1 MTGTSSIP
9 IIVAI
14 IIVAKTRKLI
24 NRFRNSDTLNEKN
37 AKTLEELK
45 INPRLIFYKYL
56 KRGIIIET
64 NKKYF
69 LNEQNLIDYRT
80 KKRMIIIPIVLIII
94 LVSILLDVTL
104 T

>member
-14 IIVAKTRKLI
+14 IIVVKTRKLI
-24 NRFRNSDTLNEKN
+24 NRFRNSGAVNEKN

-45 INPRLIFYKYL
+45 INRRLIFNKYL
-56 KRGIIIET
+56 NRGIIIET

-80 KKRMIIIPIVLIII
+80 TKRMILIPIVVVLI
-94 LVSILLDVTL
+94 LVLIFMDVTL

>member
-14 IIVAKTRKLI
+14 IIVARTRKLI
-24 NRFRNSDTLNEKN
+24 NRFRNSDTINEKN

-45 INPRLIFYKYL
+45 INPRLIFNKYL

-69 LNEQNLIDYRT
+69 LNEQNLTDYRT

-94 LVSILLDVTL
+94 LVSIFLDVTL